1 MIYKIKDWRFVT
13 KKPGL
18 KEKKLGG
25 QVLNY
30 WRRLGWE
37 RVGDMSA

>member
-13 KKPGL
+13 KKRGL

-30 WRRLGWE
+30 LLGNLESGW
-37 RVGDMSA
+37 